1 MTTNPEPTNPGSAG
15 PGYGVTFDEIELGD
29 ELPVEHPD
37 VSLPRI
43 KLWCDAADQH
53 FPRFL
58 DHEAARAEGLPG
70 ALVPGIMN
78 QGFLLALLHR
88 WAPTATVRKI
98 DTVFRG
104 QMIIETELTV
114 TGAVTDTDD
123 DARTVEVDL
132 TVVGPDGRT
141 GVIGTAVLAFA

>member
-1 MTTNPEPTNPGSAG
+1 MTESPSSDRSFED
-15 PGYGVTFDEIELGD
+15 VELGD

-43 KLWCDAADQH
+43 QQWCDAAGQQ

-78 QGFLLALLHR
+78 QGFLLAMLHR
-88 WAPTATVRKI
+88 WAPGATVRRI

-104 QMIIETELTV
+104 QMLIETELTI
-114 TGAVTDTDD
+114 TGAVTDVDEEE
-123 DARTVEVDL
+123 RTVEVDL

>member
-1 MTTNPEPTNPGSAG
+1 MPEPHPSEESTG
-15 PGYGVTFDEIELGD
+15 PSPRAFEDIELGD

-43 KLWCDAADQH
+43 RQWCDAADQP

-70 ALVPGIMN
+70 ALVPGIMS

-88 WAPTATVRKI
+88 WAPGATVRKI

-104 QMIIETELTV
+104 QMVIETELTV
-114 TGAVTDTDD
+114 TGAVTDVDD
-123 DARTVEVDL
+123 DERTVEVDL
-132 TVVGPDGRT
+132 TVVGADGRT
-141 GVIGTAVLAFA
+141 GVIGTAILAFA